1 MPVRRGLAKPR
12 AGVPAVQV
20 KVGTAIL
27 AFADN
32 HVHPHRQIREG
43 SVEGLEEVLPIL
55 LPGMRGANASRA
67 IPNNVLRPPTGLIL
81 AQCIVLVQR
90 RAPHTLRGPCVTR
103 VDRRAQGR
111 WSAIHGIG
119 RQVPVCGHGRGREE
133 LVAGLLEHVH
143 HIDDAP
149 IGLDAVPIHLVKV
162 QVPHPDPRLAGGWGN
177 ARERRLPTGDAIGRR
192 SALLVGSG
200 PDEVSKLAIWERD
213 VVVHVLA
220 IKPAPKA
227 LHWAREPVADE
238 TEVVHHVLRPVGRH
252 FGGPRVPIV
261 PCCVEIDV
269 GVHGQHHALG

>member
-67 IPNNVLRPPTGLIL
+67 IPNNVLRPPTGLTLTRLVI
-81 AQCIVLVQR
+81 LVQR
-90 RAPHTLRGPCVTR
+90 RAPHAFRGLRVTR

-111 WSAIHGIG
+111 WTAIHGVG
-119 RQVPVCGHGRGREE
+119 RQVAICGHGRGREE
-133 LVAGLLEHVH
+133 LVADLLEHIHRV
-143 HIDDAP
+143 DDAP
-149 IGLDAVPIHLVKV
+149 IDLDAVPVQLVKV
-162 QVPHPDPRLAGGWGN
+162 QVSHPHPRLAGGRGY
-177 ARERRLPTGDAIGRR
+177 ACERRLPASDAVRR
-192 SALLVGSG
+192 RGALLVGGG
-200 PDEVSKLAIWERD
+200 PDEVGKLAIWERD